1 MFTTLFLSIIRCV
14 AIPIVAFLALQS
26 AFGAQSAFL
35 VVTIALTV
43 TNILS
48 IFFQLFKII
57 PNLVLL
63 KGGKIV
69 RIVMSIIIEV
79 LSIVGFW
86 IYYLTNYN

>member
-14 AIPIVAFLALQS
+14 AIPIVAFLALQP